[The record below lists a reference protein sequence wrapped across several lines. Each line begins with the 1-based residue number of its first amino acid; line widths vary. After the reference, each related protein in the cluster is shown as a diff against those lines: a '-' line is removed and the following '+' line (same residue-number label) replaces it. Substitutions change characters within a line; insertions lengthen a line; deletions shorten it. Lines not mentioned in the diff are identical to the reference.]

1 MRIKN
6 VEQRLRY
13 LREIIIYFFM
23 YPAADKSKGFDEPL
37 GMRVFTAV
45 GLDEESAG
53 DLGIRSGKLC
63 RHRTDVRQ
71 FAFVILQ

>member
-13 LREIIIYFFM
+13 LGKIIIYFFM

-53 DLGIRSGKLC
+53 NLGVGSGEFR
-63 RHRTDVRQ
+63 RHRTDVCQ
-71 FAFVILQ
+71 FAFIVLQ